1 MSDQYT
7 PKAID
12 LNGKTILVTGG
23 TGSFGQ
29 RFCQLILNRFNLKKL
44 IVLSRDEH
52 KQYIMQRSPVFRDR
66 DEIRFFI
73 GDIRDTE
80 RLRMAMRNVDY
91 VVHAAAM
98 KHVPITEYNP
108 LECIHTNVHGAENIV
123 SAAMYCGV
131 ERVLALSTDKAVNPI
146 NIYGA
151 SKLAADKIF
160 VAANQLSGDDSTTF
174 SVVRYGNV
182 LGSRG
187 SIVPLIHK
195 LIEEGRA
202 SVPLTDDKM
211 TRFWITL
218 DQGIDFVLSS
228 ADLMH
233 GGEIFVPK
241 IPSMKIIDLMDALA
255 PSLRKDIIGL
265 RPGEKVHE
273 VLISEE
279 DTATVLELA
288 DRFVIC
294 PPQDPAI
301 QTRHEKYGAKP
312 APSDFRYASDSN
324 DQWLDSEG
332 LQKLLD
338 SGKEV

>member
-1 MSDQYT
+1 
-7 PKAID
+7 
-12 LNGKTILVTGG
+12 
-23 TGSFGQ
+23 
-29 RFCQLILNRFNLKKL
+29 
-44 IVLSRDEH
+44 
-52 KQYIMQRSPVFRDR
+52 
-66 DEIRFFI
+66 
-73 GDIRDTE
+73 
-80 RLRMAMRNVDY
+80 
-91 VVHAAAM
+91 
-98 KHVPITEYNP
+98 
-108 LECIHTNVHGAENIV
+108 
-123 SAAMYCGV
+123 
-131 ERVLALSTDKAVNPI
+131 
-146 NIYGA
+146 
-151 SKLAADKIF
+151 
-160 VAANQLSGDDSTTF
+160 
-174 SVVRYGNV
+174 
-182 LGSRG
+182 
-187 SIVPLIHK
+187 
-195 LIEEGRA
+195 
-202 SVPLTDDKM
+202 M

-228 ADLMH
+228 ADLMY

>member
-1 MSDQYT
+1 MREQYT

-12 LNGKTILVTGG
+12 LNGKNILVTGG

-29 RFCQLILNRFNLKKL
+29 RFCQLVLNRFNLKKL

-52 KQYIMQRSPVFRDR
+52 KQYIMQRSPVFQDR

-160 VAANQLSGDDSTTF
+160 IAANQLSGDDSTTF

-187 SIVPLIHK
+187 SIVPLIRR
-195 LIEEGRA
+195 LIEEGKV
-202 SVPLTDDKM
+202 SVPLTDDRM
-211 TRFWITL
+211 TRFWITM
-218 DQGIDFVLSS
+218 DQGVDFVLSS
-228 ADLMH
+228 ANLMH

-279 DTATVLELA
+279 DTATVLELT

-301 QTRHEKYGAKP
+301 QTLHEKYGAKP
-312 APSDFRYASDSN
+312 APSDFRYASDNN

-338 SGKEV
+338 SGKEI